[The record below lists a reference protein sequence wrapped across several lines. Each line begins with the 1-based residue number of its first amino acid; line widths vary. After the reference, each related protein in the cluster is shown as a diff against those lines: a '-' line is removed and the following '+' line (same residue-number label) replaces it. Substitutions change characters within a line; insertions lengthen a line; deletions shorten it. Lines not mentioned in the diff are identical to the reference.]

1 MADRKEPIIVIIGP
15 TGVGKTALSIELAKK
30 LDGEIISGDSIQV
43 YRKLDIGSAKVTRE
57 EQQGIAH
64 HLIDEY
70 DPAQEYNVR
79 LFQERCG
86 SCIEAIR
93 SRGKQPI
100 LCGGTGLY
108 IKAALYDYVF
118 EEEQPDAA
126 HQSFLESLSNDVLYA
141 ALTLIDPKAARPI
154 HRNNR
159 RRLIRALMIAHRAER
174 RRASG
179 KHRQEHQ
186 PLYDI
191 FWIGLTMPRD
201 QLYARIDQRVD
212 QMMQDGLLEEVRIAG
227 EGFQTSGRHRG
238 SRAWAYRMVWIFSR
252 RMRHRYLCGSDQE
265 KSRNFAKRQYTW
277 FRNQFAVNWY
287 DVRTSGW
294 KQQLWKDLEGWRK

>member
-79 LFQERCG
+79 LFQERCR

-141 ALTLIDPKAARPI
+141 ALTLIDPKACQSI

-159 RRLIRALMIAHRAER
+159 RRLIRALMIAHSGTKKSER
-174 RRASG
+174 EA
-179 KHRQEHQ
+179 RQEHQ

-212 QMMQDGLLEEVRIAG
+212 QMMQDGLLEEVRLLAKDPNIWQTPGFKGIGYKEWYGYFHG
-227 EGFQTSGRHRG
+227 ECDIDTCVE
-238 SRAWAYRMVWIFSR
+238 AI
-252 RMRHRYLCGSDQE
+252 
-265 KSRNFAKRQYTW
+265 KKNSRNFAKRQYTW

-287 DVRTSGW
+287 DVGTSGW
-294 KQQLWKDLEGWRK
+294 KQQLWKNLEGWRK